1 MPTITLLL
9 AEDHHIVREG
19 LRALLRL
26 EPDFTIIGEAATG
39 REAVKL
45 TLILSPNV
53 IIMDLAMPLL
63 NGMEATRQI
72 IHADPAARIV
82 ILSAYDDDE
91 HVKPAI
97 AAGASAYLLKTAA
110 AEDLAEAIQEVNNG
124 NSYFSPTISERPR
137 EKQPPADY
145 YGEVN
150 TSRPTLSFR
159 EAEVLQLI
167 VEGFN
172 DKEIAFELRISFKTV
187 RNYRQSIMAKLN
199 IHSVVGLVHYA
210 VRSGTIEMRSAKSIF
225 TASVSGNL

>member
-9 AEDHHIVREG
+9 AEDHNVVREG

-39 REAVKL
+39 REAVRL
-45 TLILSPNV
+45 TLKLSPNV

-72 IHADPAARIV
+72 IHAAPAAKIV
-82 ILSAYDDDE
+82 ILSAYDDNE
-91 HVKPAI
+91 HVEPAI

-110 AEDLAEAIQEVNNG
+110 AGDLAEAIQEVNNG
-124 NSYFSPTISERPR
+124 NSYFSPAVSERHR
-137 EKQPPADY
+137 EKRPPADH
-145 YGEVN
+145 YGDVN
-150 TSRPTLSFR
+150 ASRPTLSFR

-210 VRSGTIEMRSAKSIF
+210 VRKGTIEMRSAKTIF
-225 TASVSGNL
+225 TASISGNS

>member
-9 AEDHHIVREG
+9 AEDHHVVREG

-26 EPDFTIIGEAATG
+26 EPDFTLIGEAATG

-45 TLILSPNV
+45 TLKLSPNV

-72 IHADPAARIV
+72 IHATPSARIV
-82 ILSAYDDDE
+82 ILSAYEDDG
-91 HVKPAI
+91 HVEPAI
-97 AAGASAYLLKTAA
+97 AAGALAYLLKTAA
-110 AEDLAEAIQEVNNG
+110 AEDLAEAIQVVNSG
-124 NSYFSPTISERPR
+124 NTYFSPTISERHR
-137 EKQPPADY
+137 EKRPPADP
-145 YGEVN
+145 YGDVN

-172 DKEIAFELRISFKTV
+172 DKEIAFELRISFRTV

-199 IHSVVGLVHYA
+199 IHSIVGLVHYA
-210 VRSGTIEMRSAKSIF
+210 VRSGIIEMRSAKSIF
-225 TASVSGNL
+225 TASSLA